1 MNALSECA
9 GCKELVAAF
18 ERSAIGL
25 EQAWRALEALP
36 ESSSV
41 MEQSEAAGG
50 YDRAMAVHAKDE
62 ADYLL
67 HLSMQHPSWAAV
79 SAARISDEESIPHRQ
94 RHRR

>member
-1 MNALSECA
+1 MNPLSECT

-25 EQAWRALEALP
+25 EQAWSVLEALP
-36 ESSSV
+36 ESSSTV
-41 MEQSEAAGG
+41 EQNEAAGG
-50 YDRAMAVHAKDE
+50 YERAMAAHAKDE

-67 HLSMQHPSWAAV
+67 HLSMQHPNHPAA
-79 SAARISDEESIPHRQ
+79 SAARISDEEPVARRL